1 MPLWA
6 AGGASSPLS
15 IKGPLNPMNKIFEQA
30 HIGPLTLRNR
40 TIRSAAFESM
50 CPGHEPS
57 QQLYDYHTSVARGG
71 IGMTT
76 VAYAAVT
83 ESGLSFDRQLVMRPD
98 IVPGLRR
105 LTDGIHAEGA
115 AAGIQLGHCGN
126 MSHRAIC
133 GCTPVGASTGFN
145 LYSPTF
151 VRGLRADELPDLAKA
166 FGRATRLAMEAGFD
180 SVEIH
185 CGHGYLIDQ
194 FINPYFNHR
203 HDAYGGSLEN
213 RMRFMQMC
221 VGEALEAAAGRIAVV
236 CKMNMRDGLKHGIGP
251 EDTSLPVARTLQAMG
266 VDALVLSG
274 GLVSATPMYVM
285 RGELPLTTMTHY
297 MDKWWLKYGIRM
309 GQPIVKQVL
318 TRPVPYREAFFLD
331 DALKFRQALPDM
343 TLIYVGGLV
352 SGDKINEVLGHGFEA
367 VQMAR
372 AVLREPDFV
381 NQLRA
386 NPHYRSQCRH
396 SNYCIGR
403 MYTLDMRCHQCM
415 QGEPLPKSIQREIAR
430 IEKEQNG

>member
-1 MPLWA
+1 
-6 AGGASSPLS
+6 
-15 IKGPLNPMNKIFEQA
+15 MNTLFEEA

-40 TIRSAAFESM
+40 SIRSAAFESM
-50 CPGHEPS
+50 CPGHVPS

-76 VAYAAVT
+76 IAYAAVT
-83 ESGLSFDRQLVMRPD
+83 ESGLSFDRQLVMRPE
-98 IVPGLRR
+98 IVPGLRH

-126 MSHRAIC
+126 MSHREIC

-145 LYSPTF
+145 LYSPTL
-151 VRGLRADELPDLAKA
+151 VRGLRADELPALAKC
-166 FGRATRLAMEAGFD
+166 FRRATRLAMEAGFD

-194 FINPYFNHR
+194 FLNPFFNHR
-203 HDAYGGSLEN
+203 RDEYGGSLDN
-213 RMRFMQMC
+213 RMRFMEMC
-221 VGEALEAAAGRIAVV
+221 VNEALEAAQGKIAVI
-236 CKMNMRDGLKHGIGP
+236 CKMNMRDGLKNGVSL
-251 EDTSLPVARTLQAMG
+251 EDHSIPVARRLQQLG
-266 VDALVLSG
+266 VDGLVLSG

-297 MDKWWLKYGIRM
+297 MDKWWLKYGIRA
-309 GQPIVKQVL
+309 GQPIVKHVM
-318 TRPVPYREAFFLD
+318 TKPFPYHEAFFLD
-331 DALKFRQALPDM
+331 DALKFRAALPDM

-352 SGDKINEVLGHGFEA
+352 AGDKISEVLAHGFEA

-372 AVLREPDFV
+372 SVLREPDFV
-381 NQLRA
+381 NKLKA
-386 NPHYRSQCRH
+386 DPHYRSQCRH

-415 QGEPLPKSIQREIAR
+415 NGEPLPNSIIKEIER
-430 IEKEQNG
+430 IEREQNA